1 MELPA
6 PDLNDRERA
15 VLDFERSAWQLEG
28 PKEAAIR
35 ADLGISPTRYYELL
49 QRLCDSAAA
58 QAYDPLVIH
67 RLRRQRARRRRARF
81 EGRSAGGP
89 NGR

>member
-1 MELPA
+1 MEPSA
-6 PDLNDRERA
+6 PEITDRERA
-15 VLDFERSAWQLEG
+15 VLDFERTAWQIEG
-28 PKEAAIR
+28 PKEAGIR
-35 ADLGISPTRYYELL
+35 HSLGISPTRYYALL
-49 QRLCDSAAA
+49 QRLCDSPAA

>member
-1 MELPA
+1 MELSP
-6 PDLNDRERA
+6 RERA
-15 VLDFERSAWQLEG
+15 ILDFERFAWQLPG

-35 ADLGISPTRYYELL
+35 AQLDLSPTRYYELL

-58 QAYDPLVIH
+58 RAYDPLVIH
-67 RLRRQRARRRRARF
+67 RLRRLRDRRRRARY

-89 NGR
+89 HAR